1 MAMRGRVTGAITKLK
16 PFFYKGTRHGHITV
30 DASSR
35 SFHFK
40 WQVLTLYNENCTKD
54 AVRKAIK
61 TAGCALRCPCG
72 DERLNDLSEKD
83 SVLDLFHFVVMF
95 LHKFPN
101 RSSLQFVVNIHEY
114 SRQTC

>member
-1 MAMRGRVTGAITKLK
+1 MAMRGRVAGAITKLK
-16 PFFYKGTRHGHITV
+16 PFFYKGTTRHGHITV

-61 TAGCALRCPCG
+61 TAGCANGAALG
-72 DERLNDLSEKD
+72 GMNVST
-83 SVLDLFHFVVMF
+83 
-95 LHKFPN
+95 
-101 RSSLQFVVNIHEY
+101 
-114 SRQTC
+114 TCQKRIRFWIWFILW